1 MITAAYFQ
9 DSKVLRRLHE
19 GPLGVHIDVYAAR
32 ILREGHCH
40 QSGAR
45 CIPVVGDLSRWLARK
60 HHGIDDV
67 DEPAVELYLQFRAR
81 YRHAFLSDRP
91 VLYRLLSVLREAG
104 VIAPQPPIVPG
115 PLMQIEQDFGHY
127 LLQEREL
134 SRVTVTRHLP
144 PLRNFL
150 REYCAEGNASFSK
163 LTETD
168 IIRFVERHAQTRA
181 HAPRSAFVGRF
192 VRNQWQTWPGIRR
205 ATTLSPNTSP
215 HSPKPRLDV
224 KTMAPRS

>member
-104 VIAPQPPIVPG
+104 VIAPQPPNT
-115 PLMQIEQDFGHY
+115 PLAKAGGVFTQSGGA
-127 LLQEREL
+127 LLF
-134 SRVTVTRHLP
+134 HLV
-144 PLRNFL
+144 
-150 REYCAEGNASFSK
+150 SK
-163 LTETD
+163 LYERTSIIITTNPGFSEWSSVFSDPKMTTALLDRLTHHCHIIETGND
-168 IIRFVERHAQTRA
+168 SYCFRH
-181 HAPRSAFVGRF
+181 S
-192 VRNQWQTWPGIRR
+192 
-205 ATTLSPNTSP
+205 TTQLEKRTA
-215 HSPKPRLDV
+215 KR
-224 KTMAPRS
+224 K